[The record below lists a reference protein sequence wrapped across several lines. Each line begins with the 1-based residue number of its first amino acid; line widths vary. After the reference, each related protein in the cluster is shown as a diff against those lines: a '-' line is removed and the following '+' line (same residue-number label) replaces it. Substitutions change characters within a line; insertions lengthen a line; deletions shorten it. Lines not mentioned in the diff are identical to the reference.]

1 MKRVY
6 RVRSDQRFQE
16 IRRHGRSYSNAWL
29 VLCLLPNQLLYSRFG
44 VVVNSRLG
52 NAVRRNRVKRRLR
65 EILRLRQKTLQA
77 GWDLVLIARQPA
89 RNAGYWELESACIR
103 LLERAHLFS
112 DTTLADRVLSDREPG
127 KANRSQ
133 AEAG

>member
-1 MKRVY
+1 M
-6 RVRSDQRFQE
+6 
-16 IRRHGRSYSNAWL
+16 
-29 VLCLLPNQLLYSRFG
+29 LCLLPNQLLYSRFG

-103 LLERAHLFS
+103 LLERARLFS

>member
-16 IRRHGRSYSNAWL
+16 VRRHGRSYSNAWL
-29 VLCLLPNQLLYSRFG
+29 VLCALPNQLLYSRFG
-44 VVVNSRLG
+44 IVVNSRRG

-65 EILRLRQKTLQA
+65 EILRLQQTTIQA

-89 RNAGYWELESACIR
+89 RNAGYWELETACTR
-103 LLERAHLFS
+103 LLQRARLFS
-112 DTTLADRVLSDREPG
+112 DNNLVDRVLPDREPG